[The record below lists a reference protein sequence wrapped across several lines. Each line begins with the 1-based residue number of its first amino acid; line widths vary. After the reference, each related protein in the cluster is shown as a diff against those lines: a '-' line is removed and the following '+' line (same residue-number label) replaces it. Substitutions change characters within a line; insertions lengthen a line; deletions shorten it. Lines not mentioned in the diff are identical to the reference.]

1 MRLTKIILC
10 LFLLCVGVEGISF
23 AQDILGWQDCVAEAK
38 TDHPDLISAREKV
51 NQVAADKSIARS
63 NYLPQINST
72 ANQQTS
78 RNTAGIKSDSYSYG
92 VSGQQLLFDGLKT
105 IYNVRAASQNL
116 KASFYAYQVTSSNIR
131 LRLRTAF
138 AGLLQAYKLL
148 NITRGILKLR
158 RDNYALVEMRYNAG
172 SEHRGS
178 LLSAAADLAQAEF
191 EVRQSQRNILLANRS
206 LIKELGRS
214 VFSTPAIKGNFI
226 IVDTDRLMP
235 EFEAVAQGSPFLQ
248 ELIARKEAA
257 RLGIKSAGADFFP
270 QIYAN
275 ASAGKTDSQWPPSQ
289 NQWSMGISVSFP
301 LFEGGSRLAQ
311 YDKARAVFNQSQAD
325 ERSGKDGVL
334 LTLEQTW
341 INLQNSID
349 NLGVQKK
356 FLAAAKERSKI
367 AQAEYSIGLITFD
380 TWTIIEDAFVSAK
393 KAFLNTQ
400 YNALIAEANWAQA
413 KGVTLDENQ

>member
-1 MRLTKIILC
+1 
-10 LFLLCVGVEGISF
+10 
-23 AQDILGWQDCVAEAK
+23 
-38 TDHPDLISAREKV
+38 
-51 NQVAADKSIARS
+51 
-63 NYLPQINST
+63 
-72 ANQQTS
+72 
-78 RNTAGIKSDSYSYG
+78 
-92 VSGQQLLFDGLKT
+92 
-105 IYNVRAASQNL
+105 
-116 KASFYAYQVTSSNIR
+116 
-131 LRLRTAF
+131 
-138 AGLLQAYKLL
+138 
-148 NITRGILKLR
+148 
-158 RDNYALVEMRYNAG
+158 
-172 SEHRGS
+172 
-178 LLSAAADLAQAEF
+178 
-191 EVRQSQRNILLANRS
+191 
-206 LIKELGRS
+206 
-214 VFSTPAIKGNFI
+214 
-226 IVDTDRLMP
+226 MP